1 MNKSERIHLEQLVLD
16 CDTYRLSEKEA
27 LEYISTRFRKSISAR
42 HYYRMKKK
50 ITSED
55 HLQDWLNEHARIGFV
70 IEHKKRI
77 DEIEIIRKAL
87 LEHLKNETL
96 KPISEQDRKGI
107 IQLFETLLKINQRL
121 TELSI
126 GTPILQKIKKILE
139 EKQKPTLNSNTNRPR
154 ERIFK

>member
-77 DEIEIIRKAL
+77 DEIEIFRKAL

-107 IQLFETLLKINQRL
+107 IQLFETLLKINHRLSELYLGNPIIQEIKNTIEESQKRALNFNRNSQR
-121 TELSI
+121 EA
-126 GTPILQKIKKILE
+126 
-139 EKQKPTLNSNTNRPR
+139 
-154 ERIFK
+154 IFK